1 MISQAIDDWIC
12 GLIPTPWTGKNASG
26 GRQPAGISK
35 RRQPRTE
42 GTDIFDQEG
51 RQQRERQR
59 VVQEQLTNGD
69 LHTGGVLDDWMSEN
83 LFGDVGARESIG
95 EEAGR

>member
-1 MISQAIDDWIC
+1 MKDGSRE
-12 GLIPTPWTGKNASG
+12 
-26 GRQPAGISK
+26 RQ
-35 RRQPRTE
+35 
-42 GTDIFDQEG
+42 
-51 RQQRERQR
+51 RQR